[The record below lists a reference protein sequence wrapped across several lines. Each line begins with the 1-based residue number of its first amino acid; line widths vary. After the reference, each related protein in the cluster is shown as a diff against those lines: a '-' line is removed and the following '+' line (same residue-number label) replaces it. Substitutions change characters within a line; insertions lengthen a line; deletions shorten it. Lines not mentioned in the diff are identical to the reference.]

1 MKKILSWMLVIAIL
15 AAMLPVQALAT
26 AADNADGLGL
36 KSTELTDRR
45 TNRYT
50 VTIDVPGAESKDH
63 DEVILMV
70 DGSYSLDEE
79 WEAMKSAINTIGKT
93 VLNGSG
99 NTQLTLM
106 AFGMGD
112 NIVLKHI
119 TDATELASALGDLPK
134 SLLYGRSSTNCE
146 AGFNGVARYISN
158 HDGSLQDVYVIYV
171 SDGNVNT
178 DETPRAFGANWKTWA
193 TKFGTLTVAQ
203 AAMEG
208 AIYVGENLP
217 EAFGTVFGD
226 RFAEAQ
232 SREELGSRVFG
243 GEVTNEEFIA
253 FGDQVWA
260 DVYAYSGMD
269 LEAEYPVSAAE
280 RAFVKYDKEHGTYIQ
295 DVFYYTTY
303 GSKYVTYG
311 NRVARTQAAAN
322 SLAAMDEVAAMYVV
336 DYDGYTAWMDTGI
349 TNSKSH
355 FVHANGIAGLTA
367 ALSDALNKMAKTPYN
382 DVVITD
388 YMSKW
393 VNLDTDTLRVID
405 NKTGEVLWSA
415 KDGWLTD
422 NRPTAAA
429 VPVVAEKVDPAEYG
443 EGGADTAG
451 NTHGDIYKLTWYVK
465 DGALTRN
472 ENYRLAYEVTADVE
486 ESGFVYDTQYPAN
499 GKTEANYKDE
509 TGADKSNEI
518 KVPVVDAQPVKV
530 DLPIK
535 KVDEY
540 GGILTGAEFTLNADL
555 DGDGSE
561 DVFAVDENGDA
572 IIKDLTEGS
581 YVLTETKV
589 PEGYMAAAEGIAF
602 TVSKSGEITVHAAAE
617 EAYMTDRA
625 LNIVNI
631 EVDRHTVRKVWEDNN
646 NAGGTRPTSIVVRLR
661 QDGVNYGRAI
671 ILNRANGWTYTWE
684 NLPKDHVYTAYEVS
698 VPANYRES
706 TVTAGEYT
714 VITNT
719 LNVRRPQQTTPT
731 VRIPEEDPPMA
742 ERPPMVN
749 TIELDEDDTM
759 TILDEEVPLAQ
770 APKTGDVSSILMATG
785 SLAGASL
792 LICGKGK
799 KKEEN
804 EDTQA

>member
-1 MKKILSWMLVIAIL
+1 MKRFLSWMLAVVML
-15 AAMLPVQALAT
+15 CAMLPLQAWAIG
-26 AADNADGLGL
+26 AEDGPGI
-36 KSTELTDRR
+36 KSAELIDRR

-50 VTIDVPGAESKDH
+50 VTIDVPGVENTSH

-79 WEAMKSAINTIGKT
+79 WPAMKEAINTIGRT

-99 NTQLTLM
+99 STRLTLM
-106 AFGMGD
+106 AFGMGE

-119 TDATELASALGDLPK
+119 SSAGELAAALGELPGT
-134 SLLYGRSSTNCE
+134 LLYGRSSTNCE
-146 AGFNGVARYISN
+146 AGFNGVARYISS
-158 HDGSLQDVYVIYV
+158 HDSSLKDAHVIYI

-193 TKFGTLTVAQ
+193 TKFGPLTVAQ
-203 AAMEG
+203 TAFEG
-208 AIYVGENLP
+208 ALFDGENLP
-217 EAFGTVFGD
+217 DAFYTVFGD
-226 RFAEAQ
+226 RFADAQ
-232 SREELGSRVFG
+232 SSEEIADRAFG

-253 FGDQVWA
+253 FADQVWA
-260 DVYAYSGMD
+260 DVYAYSGMELD
-269 LEAEYPVSAAE
+269 KEYPVSVAE
-280 RAFVKYDKEHGTYIQ
+280 RAFVKYDKEKGTYIQ

-303 GSKYVTYG
+303 KSEYVTYG
-311 NRVARTQAAAN
+311 NRVARTKTAAN
-322 SLAAMDEVAAMYVV
+322 ALAAMDKVASMYVV

-349 TNSKSH
+349 TSSKST
-355 FVHANGIAGLTA
+355 FVHANGIAGLAT
-367 ALSDALNKMAKTPYN
+367 ALSDALNKLAKTPYN
-382 DVVITD
+382 DVVVTD

-393 VNLDTDTLRVID
+393 VNLDTDSLRIID
-405 NKTGEVLWSA
+405 NKSGEVLWSA
-415 KDGWLTD
+415 KQGWLTED
-422 NRPTAAA
+422 RPTAAE
-429 VPVVAEKVDPAEYG
+429 VPVTAVKVDPADYEA
-443 EGGADTAG
+443 GGSDVLG

-465 DGALTRN
+465 DGPLTRN
-472 ENYRLAYEVTADVE
+472 ENYRLAYEVVSDVE
-486 ESGFVYDTQYPAN
+486 ESGFVYDTSYPAN
-499 GKTEANYKDE
+499 GKTEAEYKDE
-509 TGADKSNEI
+509 SGEDKRNEI
-518 KVPVVDAQPVKV
+518 AVPVVDAQPVKV
-530 DLPIK
+530 DLTIK

-540 GGILTGAEFTLNADL
+540 GGLLTGAEFTLDADL
-555 DGDGSE
+555 DGDGSNE
-561 DVFAVDENGDA
+561 VYVVDENGTA
-572 IIKDLTEGS
+572 ILKDLTEGS

-602 TVSKSGEITVHAAAE
+602 TVSKSGQITVHAAAE

-631 EVDRHTVRKVWEDNN
+631 EVDRHTVRKVWEDNDN
-646 NAGGTRPTSIVVRLR
+646 NGGTRPSSIVVRLR
-661 QDGVNYGRAI
+661 QDGQNYGRPI
-671 ILNRANGWTYTWE
+671 VLNRANGWTYTWE
-684 NLPKDHVYTAYEVS
+684 NLPKDHTYTAYEVS

-706 TVTAGEYT
+706 TVTSGENT

-719 LNVRRPQQTTPT
+719 LTVRRPQEPTPT
-731 VRIPEEDPPMA
+731 VRIPEENPPMA
-742 ERPPMVN
+742 NRPPVVN
-749 TIELDEDDTM
+749 TVELDEADTM